1 MNKLMLQAACLL
13 VTGFLC
19 QGQAR
24 ATIQCDLPYALDKDL
39 GVIYTTDCGLSWFPA
54 GKIAGVPPAEMTS
67 VSMEATGRVIVSTET
82 MGLFASDDDGM
93 TWGQSAPFAALTV
106 EVIDLLNGE
115 AIPAGSAGRFRV
127 TVHNGGPDASTN
139 TTTAFAWFRTPLFG
153 DRISANYSMRPSQ
166 GHCSRSLTPE
176 PDCFLGTIPAGA
188 AATIEFDGST
198 EPRVLGMYTLR
209 VWVASDQAAP
219 TLLAE
224 VSKGTSVTIAES
236 GGGAAHWSW
245 LVILA
250 AGALL
255 RVAVNAS
262 RRQREYRG

>member
-1 MNKLMLQAACLL
+1 MNKPMFHGTCLL
-13 VTGFLC
+13 AMAFLC
-19 QGQAR
+19 PSLAR
-24 ATIQCDLPYALDKDL
+24 PTMQCDLPYALDRDQ
-39 GVIYTTDCGLSWFPA
+39 GVLYSTDCGLNWFPA
-54 GKIAGVPPAEMTS
+54 GEIAGVPSAEMTS
-67 VSMEATGRVIVSTET
+67 VSLEAAGRVVVSTET
-82 MGLFASDDDGM
+82 MGLFASEDGGM
-93 TWGQSAPFAALTV
+93 TWRRSAPFASLTV
-106 EVIDLLNGE
+106 EVVDLLHGE
-115 AIPAGSAGRFRV
+115 AIPAGSPGRFRV
-127 TVHNGGPDASTN
+127 IVRNGGPDASTN

-176 PDCFLGTIPAGA
+176 PDCLLGTIPAGA

-236 GGGAAHWSW
+236 GGGAADWSW